1 MQRRNETSTGLAPSP
16 PEGAST
22 DGKEEKRAVPRRAK
36 YLAYTMMTAS
46 CLMMLYRF
54 PDQWWITAGA
64 AAICLASA
72 VWMSRLPDA

>member
-1 MQRRNETSTGLAPSP
+1 
-16 PEGAST
+16 
-22 DGKEEKRAVPRRAK
+22 
-36 YLAYTMMTAS
+36 MMTAS